1 MKELLESM
9 FKIVSDSACDLSQA
23 YINENDI
30 DIVPLSVSFDGA
42 QYFLDGVDITRNECY
57 QKMVD
62 NPKTYPKRFV

>member
-30 DIVPLSVSFDGA
+30 DIVPLSVSFDGE
-42 QYFLDGVDITRNECY
+42 QYFLDGVDILRHLY
-57 QKMVD
+57 QAWTFITKLLKNM
-62 NPKTYPKRFV
+62 